1 MQQLI
6 EELGVQKLKNAAV
19 PNQLLAAN
27 AKAIIYQME
36 EYKKS
41 SLVVILYCLS
51 SFQHKNYVTFQYY
64 MYCLGKTTR

>member
-27 AKAIIYQME
+27 ANLPDGRI
-36 EYKKS
+36 
-41 SLVVILYCLS
+41 
-51 SFQHKNYVTFQYY
+51 
-64 MYCLGKTTR
+64 